1 MIDASLVRCRP
12 RVNATAPQCEDRLV
26 LDNDCPGSLSNPQ
39 AQRSIAR
46 DVVTARTMPD
56 QRSTRLPRS
65 TAGVLLATG
74 LRNSL
79 CPQRLGESSCVKPG
93 GNIP

>member
-26 LDNDCPGSLSNPQ
+26 LDNDSPGSLSNPQ

-46 DVVTARTMPD
+46 DVTARTMRD
-56 QRSTRLPRS
+56 QRSTRLPGS
-65 TAGVLLATG
+65 TGAIHCALSA
-74 LRNSL
+74 
-79 CPQRLGESSCVKPG
+79 
-93 GNIP
+93 